1 MASAAQRL
9 QRLIPTQCVPASLQ
23 PHSHNHTRAVN
34 QLTVRALL
42 ASNAHL
48 GHAAHTQ
55 HKNMLPFVHGTRGG
69 VSLINLDHT
78 LTALRRAIGVA
89 KTVASNA
96 SSPAGIVFVGTRP
109 ALHALVSD
117 AAIACGAA
125 FVTNWVGGTL
135 TNRERVL
142 RRSVGYDPD
151 RVAQILLAND
161 PESESTKPLASQP
174 YVKLPDL
181 IVLLDMKNTVHAVR
195 EANLLNI
202 PIIAICDSD
211 CDPCLVQYPIP
222 ANDDS
227 LSSVEPGAPTS
238 LVGNATE
245 TNQAEIKVW
254 IRAAKK
260 RPDTDDW
267 RMELSFIGSPS
278 LTSANNESDSDAD
291 SDSGSVLPHPTSP
304 QRRGRNRLVSGHH
317 GVTPTA
323 VAGLLRIVV
332 DPSFTLNHAH
342 IYTRPILEIKF
353 KGIART
359 IDAGAPAIL
368 RQGPLKHIAWI
379 EKAIVNDSML
389 FNDPLDQGLR
399 RDDSGRVNVIMP
411 GTYEVPF
418 RFPLASILPPS
429 FSGPNGKVTYALHGT
444 LKFKESK
451 NGQFTE
457 FSKSIKETVVIRRY
471 NSEHI
476 INPAEMADLRESSP
490 VAGYPYDAPSIRS
503 SSDASLNSE
512 RDRRLSGN
520 YSAAPRELNAAYLS
534 PPISHNSMNSQSQP
548 TSPGLPLPRV
558 LTGEVD
564 LLGGNFTEPA
574 VLTNLDSED
583 PIRYHVIIPNRSFG
597 PDDPILAQVHISK
610 VPDGLAVHHID
621 LVVKAEI
628 MTTAGRNGK
637 KATQTLLR
645 HRDYPQNAG
654 YFWNR
659 SIHVPAV
666 NLFRSSAP
674 KHHSVPSMN
683 ATALAAEETTSSVT
697 RQEVH
702 EEPLSLD
709 ERDIFEPISPATA
722 PANFLPPN
730 FDEIH
735 RQFTFPQNFESYR
748 PRERSAI
755 LVAAQSPLPAPIR
768 ISVGNSSA
776 FQPWVYTTLG
786 DEATASGGLPQNGLP
801 TMRRSQSRTSTSLRN
816 RSASRRPSSLR
827 GILPIAALNA
837 RSTSPLSEADS
848 VQSGG
853 RRGGINS
860 RRSST
865 ARLSAT
871 NLSRR
876 PSSTAPPVHEITEEE
891 EEDLE
896 DDVSSEPTPEPSRNI
911 TPIPDN
917 DAANRTSTPQSL
929 RHRPVRSL
937 SMQSFTRPLSHPTT
951 PITTTDITATQKLIR
966 PIRKIMQRFNI
977 PLPNAIAA
985 AVGIE
990 TPEHPDAN
998 KPLSTFT
1005 SPFMSVRH
1013 VLEIHIVC
1021 HKPLVKNMGS
1031 APIYLPAFDA
1041 PAVAEE
1047 DANVRD
1053 TMRRAVAEGSG
1064 VGGAVKGMFAKA
1076 LKPVGFWHTTA
1087 VETPIVLHHAG
1098 ERDRAFIKSY
1108 LYGPTGDAAG
1118 ASGGGASENA
1128 PA

>member
-1 MASAAQRL
+1 
-9 QRLIPTQCVPASLQ
+9 
-23 PHSHNHTRAVN
+23 
-34 QLTVRALL
+34 
-42 ASNAHL
+42 
-48 GHAAHTQ
+48 
-55 HKNMLPFVHGTRGG
+55 MLPFVHGTRGG
-69 VSLINLDHT
+69 VSLINLDHS

-227 LSSVEPGAPTS
+227 LSSVGLIAGLLAKSIQEGSAIKS
-238 LVGNATE
+238 LSKSRTV
-245 TNQAEIKVW
+245 
-254 IRAAKK
+254 
-260 RPDTDDW
+260 P
-267 RMELSFIGSPS
+267 LSGI
-278 LTSANNESDSDAD
+278 
-291 SDSGSVLPHPTSP
+291 
-304 QRRGRNRLVSGHH
+304 
-317 GVTPTA
+317 TPTA
-323 VAGLLRIVV
+323 VVGLLRIVV
-332 DPSFTLNHAH
+332 NPSFTLNHAH
-342 IYTRPILEIKF
+342 IYTRPILEIRF

-429 FSGPNGKVTYALHGT
+429 FSGANGRVTYALHAT

-457 FSKSIKETVVIRRY
+457 FSKNIKETVVIRRY

-490 VAGYPYDAPSIRS
+490 VAGYPYNAPSIRS

-520 YSAAPRELNAAYLS
+520 YSTAPRELNAAYLS
-534 PPISHNSMNSQSQP
+534 PPISHNSMNTQSRP

-564 LLGGNFTEPA
+564 LVGDNFTEPA

-610 VPDGLAVHHID
+610 VPDGLAVHHVD

-637 KATQTLLR
+637 KATQILLR

-683 ATALAAEETTSSVT
+683 ATALAAEETTSTVT

-709 ERDIFEPISPATA
+709 ERDIFEPVSPSPA
-722 PANFLPPN
+722 PANLLPPN

-755 LVAAQSPLPAPIR
+755 LVAAQSPLPAPISER
-768 ISVGNSSA
+768 EMARSLTTPAMRSSAPSVARDAGISVGNSSA

-876 PSSTAPPVHEITEEE
+876 PSSTAPPVQEIAEEEE

-917 DAANRTSTPQSL
+917 EAANRTSTLQSL

-937 SMQSFTRPLSHPTT
+937 SMQSFSRPLSRPTT
-951 PITTTDITATQKLIR
+951 PITTTDITATQKLMR
-966 PIRKIMQRFNI
+966 PIRKIMQRFNV

-1076 LKPVGFWHTTA
+1076 LKPVGFWHTTV
-1087 VETPIVLHHAG
+1087 VETPIVLHHAD
-1098 ERDRAFIKSY
+1098 ERDCAFIKSY

-1128 PA
+1128 PVYAFIRD